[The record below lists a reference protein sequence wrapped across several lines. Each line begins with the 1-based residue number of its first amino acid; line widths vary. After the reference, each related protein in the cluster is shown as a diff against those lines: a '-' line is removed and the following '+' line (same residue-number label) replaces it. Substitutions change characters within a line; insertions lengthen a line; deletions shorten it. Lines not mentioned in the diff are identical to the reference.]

1 MPSWPPTSSDR
12 VLASLSERGRLW
24 DAHLRDAIARV
35 PLLAHVTPSNFE
47 QEVNQLAASLA
58 HKSEPKPLS
67 FSYDRPDVD
76 LAGLV
81 EDLVQRAGTW
91 RESGELGALYADR
104 ACEIALE
111 AEICTARGTSDVS
124 ALSAA
129 RFSTVSEVDASRFL
143 QEADRIAL
151 EWSTRPSVTPPQ
163 EEDVVTDDDRDPRSL
178 LRRMREEI
186 GARRLPFRV
195 VVTQSLAPLAA
206 VGDGTVHVAAARKVT
221 VQDVERTVR
230 HEIEGHILPATRAR
244 TSPLGILQ
252 IGTARGS
259 DHQEGWALLVEERGG
274 FWQTGRQLEVALRH
288 AASRAAHQGRDPRE
302 IAVELAAHCDQ
313 PLLIAR
319 SVCRAF
325 RGGGLGRE
333 AAYLPALL
341 AVRAAFETEP
351 DLERTLTSGRV
362 SVQAARV
369 LAQNPEWLTAH

>member
-12 VLASLSERGRLW
+12 VLASASERGRLW

-47 QEVNQLAASLA
+47 TEVNALASALHSGT
-58 HKSEPKPLS
+58 EPRPLS
-67 FSYDRPDVD
+67 FLYDRPDVV
-76 LAGLV
+76 LSELV
-81 EDLVQRAGTW
+81 EDLVRRAGAW
-91 RESGELGALYADR
+91 RDSGELGGLYADR

-111 AEICTARGTSDVS
+111 AEICTARGTPEVS
-124 ALSAA
+124 ALAAA
-129 RFSTVSEVDASRFL
+129 RFSTVSDEDASSFL
-143 QEADRIAL
+143 KEADRIAL
-151 EWSTRPSVTPPQ
+151 EWATRPSPAAAQ
-163 EEDVVTDDDRDPRSL
+163 DEDVVSDDDRDPRSL

-206 VGDGTVHVAAARKVT
+206 VGDGTVHIAAARKVT

-244 TSPLGILQ
+244 TSPLGLLQ

-288 AASRAAHQGRDPRE
+288 AASRAAHQGRDPRA

-313 PLLIAR
+313 PLLVAR

-341 AVRAAFETEP
+341 AVRAALATEP

-369 LAQNPEWLTAH
+369 LAQNPEWLAAH

>member
-12 VLASLSERGRLW
+12 VLGSASERGRLW

-47 QEVNQLAASLA
+47 QQVDALAASLA
-58 HKSEPKPLS
+58 ERSEPKPLA
-67 FSYDRPDVD
+67 FSYERPSVE
-76 LAGLV
+76 LSGLV
-81 EDLVQRAGTW
+81 EDLVQRASTW
-91 RESGELGALYADR
+91 RQSGPLGALYAER

-111 AEICTARGTSDVS
+111 AEICSARGSREVAS
-124 ALSAA
+124 LSAA
-129 RFSTVSEVDASRFL
+129 RFSSTAESDADFL
-143 QEADRIAL
+143 GQADRIAA
-151 EWSTRPSVTPPQ
+151 EWIARPSNAPIEQ
-163 EEDVVTDDDRDPRSL
+163 EQVVSDDERDARSL

-195 VVTQSLAPLAA
+195 VVTRSLAPLAA
-206 VGDGTVHVAAARKVT
+206 VGDGTVHVAAARPTT

-244 TSPLGILQ
+244 TSPLGLLQ

-274 FWQTGRQLEVALRH
+274 FWQPGRQLEVALRH

-302 IAVELAAHCDQ
+302 IAVELAGRCDQ
-313 PLLIAR
+313 PGLIAR

-341 AVRAAFETEP
+341 AVRAAFQAEP
-351 DLERTLTSGRV
+351 ELERTLTSGRV
-362 SVQAARV
+362 SVHAARV
-369 LAQNPEWLTAH
+369 VADHPDWLTPT